1 LIETVNLT
9 KIFKIKRKEIKA
21 LDSVSIN
28 VEKGKIGALVGHNGA
43 GKTTLL
49 KILSTLI
56 LPTSGDAFVNGYSVT
71 REEKKVRENIG
82 LVTVSE
88 RAFYYR
94 LTALDNLIFFSS
106 LQGLSLSDA
115 RKRANQLLDFL
126 GLSEWKNVPY
136 MKFSTGMQKKLA
148 LARALITDPP
158 VLLMDEPTL
167 GLDLVSAREF
177 RTTIRKLKEEENKTI
192 LLSSHYLKEI
202 EELADIIF
210 LIKKG
215 KIVASGT
222 LDELKRMTGKV
233 LEIVTNKINDEIR
246 KFIIYSNGEEYVL
259 RVPETEID
267 KVSYNYKEID
277 EKDPTLDD
285 IYIHFIGEVEE
296 DIGRGRSRPW
306 RLRE

>member
-177 RTTIRKLKEEENKTI
+177 RATIRKLKEEENKTI

-267 KVSYNYKEID
+267 KVPCNYKEID
-277 EKDPTLDD
+277 EKEPTLDD

>member
-1 LIETVNLT
+1 MIESVNLT

-106 LQGLSLSDA
+106 LQGLSLNDA

-177 RTTIRKLKEEENKTI
+177 RATIRKLKEEENKTI

-202 EELADIIF
+202 EESADIIF

-246 KFIIYSNGEEYVL
+246 KFIVYSNGEEYVL

-267 KVSYNYKEID
+267 KVSCNYKEID

>member
-1 LIETVNLT
+1 MIETVNLT

-177 RTTIRKLKEEENKTI
+177 RATIRKLKEEENKTI

-267 KVSYNYKEID
+267 KVPCNYKEID
-277 EKDPTLDD
+277 EKEPTLDD

>member
-1 LIETVNLT
+1 MT
-9 KIFKIKRKEIKA
+9 KIFKIKSKEIKA
-21 LDSVSIN
+21 LDSVSIK

-56 LPTSGDAFVNGYSVT
+56 IPTSGDAFVNGYSVT

-106 LQGLSLSDA
+106 LQGLSLGEA
-115 RKRANQLLDFL
+115 KKRANELLDFVGL
-126 GLSEWKNVPY
+126 GEWKGIPY

-177 RTTIRKLKEEENKTI
+177 RSTIRNLKDKNKTI
-192 LLSSHYLKEI
+192 LLSSHYLREI
-202 EELADIIF
+202 EELADVIF
-210 LIKKG
+210 LIKRG
-215 KIVASGT
+215 KIVANGT

-233 LEIVTNKINDEIR
+233 LEVSTNEINNEIR
-246 KFIIYSNGEEYVL
+246 KFVIYSTSEEYVL
-259 RVPETEID
+259 RIPEAEID
-267 KVSYNYKEID
+267 KLQIHYKEID
-277 EKDPTLDD
+277 ESEPTLDD

>member
-1 LIETVNLT
+1 MIETVDLT
-9 KIFKIKRKEIKA
+9 KIFKIKSKEIKA
-21 LDSVSIN
+21 LDSVSIK

-56 LPTSGDAFVNGYSVT
+56 IPTSGDAFVNGYSVT

-106 LQGLSLSDA
+106 LQGLSLGEA
-115 RKRANQLLDFL
+115 KKRANELLDFVGL
-126 GLSEWKNVPY
+126 GEWKGIPY

-177 RTTIRKLKEEENKTI
+177 RSTIRNLKDKNKTI
-192 LLSSHYLKEI
+192 LLSSHYLREI
-202 EELADIIF
+202 EELADVIF
-210 LIKKG
+210 LIKRG
-215 KIVASGT
+215 KIVANGT

-233 LEIVTNKINDEIR
+233 LEVSTTEINNEIR
-246 KFIIYSNGEEYVL
+246 KFVIYSTSEEYVL
-259 RVPETEID
+259 RIPEAEID
-267 KVSYNYKEID
+267 KLQIHYKEID
-277 EKDPTLDD
+277 ESEPTLDD

>member
-1 LIETVNLT
+1 MIETVNLT

-21 LDSVSIN
+21 LDSVNIN

-115 RKRANQLLDFL
+115 RKRANQLLDFV

-177 RTTIRKLKEEENKTI
+177 RVTIRKLKEEENKTI

-246 KFIIYSNGEEYVL
+246 KFVIYSNGEEYIL

-267 KVSYNYKEID
+267 KVSCNYKEID

>member
-1 LIETVNLT
+1 LIESVNLT

-106 LQGLSLSDA
+106 LQGLSLNDA

-177 RTTIRKLKEEENKTI
+177 RATIRKLKEEENKTI

-202 EELADIIF
+202 EESADIIF

-246 KFIIYSNGEEYVL
+246 KFIVYSNGEEYVL

-267 KVSYNYKEID
+267 KVSCNYKEID

>member
-1 LIETVNLT
+1 LIETVDLT

-21 LDSVSIN
+21 LDFVSIN

-49 KILSTLI
+49 KILSTLV
-56 LPTSGDAFVNGYSVT
+56 LPTSGDAFINGYSVI

-106 LQGLSLSDA
+106 LQGLSLGDA
-115 RKRANQLLDFL
+115 RKRANQLLDFV

-177 RTTIRKLKEEENKTI
+177 RATIRKLKEEENKTI

-233 LEIVTNKINDEIR
+233 LEIVTNEINNEIR
-246 KFIIYSNGEEYVL
+246 KFVIYSNGEEYVL

-267 KVSYNYKEID
+267 KVSCNYKEID

>member
-1 LIETVNLT
+1 MIETVDLT

-49 KILSTLI
+49 KILSTLV
-56 LPTSGDAFVNGYSVT
+56 LPTSGDAFINGYSVT

-106 LQGLSLSDA
+106 LQGLSLGDA
-115 RKRANQLLDFL
+115 RKRANQLLDFV

-177 RTTIRKLKEEENKTI
+177 RATIRKLKEKNKTI
-192 LLSSHYLKEI
+192 LLSSHYLREI

-210 LIKKG
+210 LIKRG

-233 LEIVTNKINDEIR
+233 LEVITHEINNEIR
-246 KFIIYSNGEEYVL
+246 KFVIYSTDKEYIL
-259 RVPETEID
+259 RIPETEID
-267 KVSYNYKEID
+267 KVTVHYKEVE

-285 IYIHFIGEVEE
+285 IYIHFVGEVEE
-296 DIGRGRSRPW
+296 DIGRGRSGPW